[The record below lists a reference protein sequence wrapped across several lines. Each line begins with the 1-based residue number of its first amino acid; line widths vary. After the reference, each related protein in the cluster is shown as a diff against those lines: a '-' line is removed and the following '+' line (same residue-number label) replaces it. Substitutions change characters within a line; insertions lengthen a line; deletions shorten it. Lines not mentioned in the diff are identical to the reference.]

1 MNLQGV
7 GEGAEARDSLLP
19 ISKPGPGGPG
29 FRVTIRG
36 HQTFCSFSLQ
46 SDLRDSPTT
55 NHPNMR
61 AGRWETSLRKLDP
74 FWSESLPMGG
84 GE

>member
-7 GEGAEARDSLLP
+7 GEGAEAGDSLLP
-19 ISKPGPGGPG
+19 VSKPGPGGPG
-29 FRVTIRG
+29 VRVTIRG
-36 HQTFCSFSLQ
+36 RQTFCSFSLE

-55 NHPNMR
+55 NHPNTR
-61 AGRWETSLRKLDP
+61 AGRWENSLRKLDP
-74 FWSESLPMGG
+74 FGSERLPMGD